1 MFFYQIWSCYFS
13 LSLSVLLFL
22 NYDMQDYGS
31 SWSIFSLP
39 LTIFILTSYP
49 SFLSFFFFFPK
60 VKNASFS
67 VFSYEGFSVCLIITI
82 TLFWIPP
89 NSVISFCDGV
99 TSTSHYSREEK
110 IIDLYND
117 IFSFF
122 LIPHL
127 IYYASENFMCFF
139 YSSYSSSRALHWAVC
154 SETQVFFLSWC

>member
-1 MFFYQIWSCYFS
+1 MLFYQIWSCCFS

-22 NYDMQDYGS
+22 NYEMQDYRS

-39 LTIFILTSYP
+39 LTIFILS
-49 SFLSFFFFFPK
+49 SFFFFFSLRLTIP
-60 VKNASFS
+60 VFSVFS
-67 VFSYEGFSVCLIITI
+67 VFSYEGSSVCLIITV
-82 TLFWIPP
+82 TLFWIPS

-110 IIDLYND
+110 IIDSYND

-127 IYYASENFMCFF
+127 ISYASEHFMCFF
-139 YSSYSSSRALHWAVC
+139 DCSCSSSRALHWAVC
-154 SETQVFFLSWC
+154 SETQVFFLRCC